1 MLLEIRVKNL
11 AVIRDLSLDLGPG
24 LNVLTGETG
33 AGKSIVVGALGLLL
47 GGRASAEGIRSGADR
62 AVIEGV
68 FDLSSA
74 PEVRERV
81 AEMGFDLEEG
91 ELLLLRREI
100 QAEGRSR
107 AWIGGSPATAGALAE
122 LGQALVDFH
131 GQHEHQ
137 TLLRPAD
144 QKDILDAFAGAGE
157 ESRAIARLHSEL
169 TGLQASAEERDAR
182 LREISGRADFLRF
195 QLGEIEEAE
204 LSEGD
209 DERVAE
215 ELGRLEHAEE
225 LARGSGQV
233 YDLLYGA
240 EGSSSER
247 IAEARDLLARLARFD
262 PSLEALR
269 DQSDELYHRA
279 AELGR
284 SIERYGSGVEVSPR
298 RADELRARADLL
310 FRLKRK
316 YGPELSHVIEHGRRT
331 GQELSQLDGAAFD
344 EKALAAKVAAAERA
358 LRERAE
364 ALSKQRAD
372 GATRLAAAVEAL
384 LPSLGMAG
392 AQFRIALDPVEPPG
406 AGGAEQVRF
415 LASLNAGFEPKP
427 LARIASG
434 GELSRVMLALKSILA
449 CQDRVP
455 TLVFD
460 EIDAGIGGT
469 VAVAVAAQLR
479 EVASR
484 HQVFVVTHLPQIA
497 ARGAHHFVVE
507 KREEGGETVT
517 SVRTL
522 GGRERVQEVAR
533 MLGGDPESE
542 TSRDHAKELLAT
554 SSTVQ

>member
-1 MLLEIRVKNL
+1 
-11 AVIRDLSLDLGPG
+11 
-24 LNVLTGETG
+24 
-33 AGKSIVVGALGLLL
+33 
-47 GGRASAEGIRSGADR
+47 
-62 AVIEGV
+62 VIEGV

-74 PEVRERV
+74 PEVRGRV

-137 TLLRPAD
+137 TLLRPAE
-144 QKDILDAFAGAGE
+144 QRDILDAFAGAGE
-157 ESRAIARLHSEL
+157 ESRAVARLHAEL
-169 TGLQASAEERDAR
+169 TRLQTNAEERDAR

-247 IAEARDLLARLARFD
+247 MAEARDLLARLARFD
-262 PSLEALR
+262 PSLQALR

-279 AELGR
+279 AELGQ

-298 RADELRARADLL
+298 RADELRSRADLL

-316 YGPELSHVIEHGRRT
+316 YGPELSNVIEHGRRT
-331 GQELSQLDGAAFD
+331 AQELSQLDGAAFD
-344 EKALAAKVAAAERA
+344 EKELAAKVSAAQQA

-364 ALSKQRAD
+364 ALSKRRAD
-372 GATRLAAAVEAL
+372 GATRLAAAVEDL

-392 AQFRIALDPVEPPG
+392 ARFRIALDPVEPAE

-415 LASLNAGFEPKP
+415 LASLNTGFEPKP
-427 LARIASG
+427 LSRIASG

-449 CQDRVP
+449 RQDRVP

-479 EVASR
+479 EVAGR

-554 SSTVQ
+554 SLPAQ